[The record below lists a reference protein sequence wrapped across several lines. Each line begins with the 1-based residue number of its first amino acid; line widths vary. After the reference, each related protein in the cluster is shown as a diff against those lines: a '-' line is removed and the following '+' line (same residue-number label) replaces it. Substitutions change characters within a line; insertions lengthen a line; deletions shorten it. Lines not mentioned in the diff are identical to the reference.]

1 MLWAK
6 LAYYAILFGS
16 ESPKDVSDSLPDV
29 PASQQMVPFLAL
41 LHSLGGQDDK
51 DRVFH
56 QEVVDQN
63 AAKLI
68 VIPLFLFTPILA
80 SRLVQFIDDF

>member
-1 MLWAK
+1 
-6 LAYYAILFGS
+6 
-16 ESPKDVSDSLPDV
+16 
-29 PASQQMVPFLAL
+29 MVPFLAL

-68 VIPLFLFTPILA
+68 VIPLFLLTPILA